1 MIIAHAID
9 VRDSVIEIFSTL
21 FLDNHHRDRRLLL
34 LQSSPLGGSKW
45 LSTEAW
51 PFARRGYRATWRF
64 HRHHSFGNA
73 EIVTCP
79 EGYPSTGLAQPQNSP
94 IYLTSALAPLQ
105 EPLSYRKP
113 HCFPPH
119 TQSKRSC
126 VPVSRDTAWLNLA
139 LSRYPNLAI
148 PRWRL
153 FLSGTTP
160 RTRPLGSPNR
170 VLKRAATVLRSVQ
183 GAYSTDC
190 SRVYNIMLLRFD
202 VVTECFRDPQANL
215 AHERAVLSHD
225 CFWAQAPKP
234 LRTINELNWHKPPLG
249 APALLHSRVHFHV
262 GIMSAVSKAW
272 HNYSYL
278 ERRNIAIYIGG
289 IMCYKLG
296 LEFFNGSITTLAT
309 DRFKVANTFT
319 KLGAAQGLNQ
329 AAQCVG
335 AILIAPL
342 VKKWPTRTVL
352 SVGGEFKDLETNK
365 VRYGT
370 WTPNLIFL
378 IWTVSGICYVDV
390 ECVAQ
395 PIYSPADIVGG
406 NANKLRRMD
415 ALVHMLYEV
424 AGTSGAFASSSAISR
439 WGNNYSFFLTPV
451 FFTFA
456 GAIWMFISVLNH
468 DSADEELE
476 QAGLANVERSKKPA
490 SNYFVMVFRGILNFG
505 ESIWV
510 GARLIFGNR
519 CFIWLLPAYS
529 IALYLHRFLES
540 SLAPA
545 FAKRVLGIS
554 AWSQIMVGGSN
565 FGEFLGAAAVLALSS
580 RVPTPLP
587 WLRFDALA
595 LNLVWILPSFSRKA
609 THDVSWAW
617 KIAGCFI
624 PISMGWAAGDVSL
637 AAYIQSTLPSRSTN
651 TLIVPATPAA
661 PVQPLRRLWKDV
673 YSERL
678 TIERNWRRGRC
689 TVRILKGHTDGVMCL
704 QFNETLSHPA
714 FPVLITGSMTAP
726 ALQFDEVK
734 LITGSMDNT
743 LKVWD
748 WRRGKCIRTL
758 TGHTEGVVC
767 LNFDSNVLASG
778 SVDSTIKVWNLRT
791 GGAFTLRG
799 HTDWVNAVQLWDS
812 NGRQPSS
819 DASSL
824 FDGSRSP
831 PSAYGSSSSAQC
843 GPCIDPGKMLF
854 SASDDGTIKLWD
866 LTLRT
871 CVKVFTGHVG
881 QVQSMRLLVASECDG
896 DAEDDASEF
905 SHPASIEASLSASN
919 DTTTPRSKAQETPP
933 HLGLAR

>member
-1 MIIAHAID
+1 
-9 VRDSVIEIFSTL
+9 
-21 FLDNHHRDRRLLL
+21 
-34 LQSSPLGGSKW
+34 
-45 LSTEAW
+45 
-51 PFARRGYRATWRF
+51 
-64 HRHHSFGNA
+64 
-73 EIVTCP
+73 
-79 EGYPSTGLAQPQNSP
+79 
-94 IYLTSALAPLQ
+94 
-105 EPLSYRKP
+105 
-113 HCFPPH
+113 
-119 TQSKRSC
+119 
-126 VPVSRDTAWLNLA
+126 
-139 LSRYPNLAI
+139 
-148 PRWRL
+148 
-153 FLSGTTP
+153 
-160 RTRPLGSPNR
+160 
-170 VLKRAATVLRSVQ
+170 
-183 GAYSTDC
+183 
-190 SRVYNIMLLRFD
+190 
-202 VVTECFRDPQANL
+202 
-215 AHERAVLSHD
+215 
-225 CFWAQAPKP
+225 
-234 LRTINELNWHKPPLG
+234 
-249 APALLHSRVHFHV
+249 
-262 GIMSAVSKAW
+262 MSAVSKAW

-352 SVGGEFKDLETNK
+352 SVGISLFAVMTALLLIIDAATGGEFKDLERTK
-365 VRYGT
+365 CATEPGRRTSYSSSG
-370 WTPNLIFL
+370 LCL
-378 IWTVSGICYVDV
+378 VS
-390 ECVAQ
+390 AT

-637 AAYIQSTLPSRSTN
+637 AAYIQSTLSESQYQHPRVSPLGAVMAFLYT
-651 TLIVPATPAA
+651 TYIV
-661 PVQPLRRLWKDV
+661 
-673 YSERL
+673 
-678 TIERNWRRGRC
+678 
-689 TVRILKGHTDGVMCL
+689 
-704 QFNETLSHPA
+704 F
-714 FPVLITGSMTAP
+714 
-726 ALQFDEVK
+726 
-734 LITGSMDNT
+734 
-743 LKVWD
+743 
-748 WRRGKCIRTL
+748 
-758 TGHTEGVVC
+758 
-767 LNFDSNVLASG
+767 
-778 SVDSTIKVWNLRT
+778 
-791 GGAFTLRG
+791 
-799 HTDWVNAVQLWDS
+799 NAVLSTVLGTVFDKDS
-812 NGRQPSS
+812 KKTGNIHN
-819 DASSL
+819 SL
-824 FDGSRSP
+824 STVG
-831 PSAYGSSSSAQC
+831 GVH
-843 GPCIDPGKMLF
+843 F
-854 SASDDGTIKLWD
+854 SVGCAVILLSTFIPLGGFSFNPKVLGTIDSKQANS
-866 LTLRT
+866 
-871 CVKVFTGHVG
+871 G
-881 QVQSMRLLVASECDG
+881 
-896 DAEDDASEF
+896 EDFEPEIKDEE
-905 SHPASIEASLSASN
+905 ASIQREKFEPNYSN
-919 DTTTPRSKAQETPP
+919 A
-933 HLGLAR
+933 